1 MCIFA
6 PDGAANLSA
15 PVCTNTMAVIRNTA
29 SAMANGRIGNTTYYV
44 ANGQQI
50 ARQSKN
56 NSNYGDGA
64 SRSDAQQSR
73 RVRWANLV
81 NAYKAMSSWMPK
93 AYESKK
99 QNQSDYNKFM
109 QLNINTSTV
118 ALTKD
123 MAANGCAVWESWQV
137 SQGSLVPINL
147 IPDSLA
153 IGVASDIKLS
163 AAIGADT
170 TIAALSSDIIA
181 NNPAFRDGDNIAQV
195 IFYTELDSR
204 GYPYSTCR
212 YYEFT
217 LNTQN
222 TALLSTLP
230 VSAVMASSIL
240 SGQHLLAA
248 KQGVTAVDS
257 AEGFVW
263 IHTRKVE
270 GKLMVSSQSIY
281 IQNDAFVNQFSTQ
294 AAIDAAVASYGVE
307 VDVPLD
313 PSFNKARVLSA
324 YVNGSLVTAFIESFP
339 SYSGHVTLELS
350 VAGWDDDTCY
360 LMFGDV
366 RYTPLVTDG
375 NKRTYIIGDNG
386 QARIYINGILWGGFD
401 VSGIVVP
408 DLSQRKRMVQL
419 PPDTWA
425 MGSGINQE
433 DVTANCIN
441 YPHLASDSYPRFKVA
456 IYNVEE
462 QPLESDFECVN
473 GVLGGYHYTE
483 GQSSMSI
490 GAEVTDRSKPAY
502 ITYQGFIVAV
512 FNYSN

>member
-1 MCIFA
+1 
-6 PDGAANLSA
+6 
-15 PVCTNTMAVIRNTA
+15 MAVIRNTA

-56 NSNYGDGA
+56 NSNYGAGA
-64 SRSDAQQSR
+64 SRSDAQQLR
-73 RVRWANLV
+73 RVKWANLV
-81 NAYKAMSSWMPK
+81 NAYKAMSTWMPK

-99 QNQSDYNKFM
+99 PNQSDYNKFM
-109 QLNINTSTV
+109 QLNINTSEV

-137 SQGSLVPINL
+137 SQGSIVPINL

-163 AAIGADT
+163 AAISADT

-181 NNPAFRDGDNIAQV
+181 NNPAFRDGDNIAQI

-217 LNTQN
+217 LNTSN

-230 VSAVMASSIL
+230 VSAVMSSSTL
-240 SGQHLLAA
+240 SGQTLLAA
-248 KQGVTAVDS
+248 KQDEQSVGT

-281 IQNDAFVNQFSTQ
+281 IQNDAFISQFSTQ
-294 AAIDAAVASYGVE
+294 AAIDAAIASYGVE
-307 VDVPLD
+307 QDVPLD
-313 PSFNKARVLSA
+313 PSFSKASVRSA
-324 YVNGSLVTAFIESFP
+324 YVNGSLVTADLESFP
-339 SYSGHVTLELS
+339 SYTGNVTLEIS
-350 VAGWDDDTCY
+350 VNGWDDDTCY

-366 RYTPLVTDG
+366 RYTPLATEG

-386 QARIYINGILWGGFD
+386 SVKIYINNVLWGGFV

-408 DLSQRKRMVQL
+408 ANLAGRTQ
-419 PPDTWA
+419 
-425 MGSGINQE
+425 MGQSTSGVYDPSIARNYLN
-433 DVTANCIN
+433 VYANCIN
-441 YPHLASDSYPRFKVA
+441 YPYIVT
-456 IYNVEE
+456 EE
-462 QPLESDFECVN
+462 LQSFSLGVYFNDEVDWDDFEGHNCLLSAHQWVPEVN
-473 GVLGGYHYTE
+473 KMQAYFG
-483 GQSSMSI
+483 
-490 GAEVTDRSKPAY
+490 VTDATKPAY

-512 FNYSN
+512 FNYS

>member
-1 MCIFA
+1 
-6 PDGAANLSA
+6 
-15 PVCTNTMAVIRNTA
+15 
-29 SAMANGRIGNTTYYV
+29 MANGRIGNTTYYV

-56 NSNYGDGA
+56 NSNYGAGA
-64 SRSDAQQSR
+64 SRSDAQQLR
-73 RVRWANLV
+73 RVKWANLV

-99 QNQSDYNKFM
+99 SNQSDYNKFM

-147 IPDSLA
+147 IADSLG
-153 IGVASDIKLS
+153 IGVASDIELS
-163 AAIGADT
+163 AAISDST
-170 TIAALSSDIIA
+170 TIAALSADIIA

-195 IFYTELDSR
+195 IFSTELDSR
-204 GYPYSTCR
+204 SYPYSTCR

-217 LNTQN
+217 LNT
-222 TALLSTLP
+222 TSSALLSTLP

-248 KQGVTAVDS
+248 KQGEVAVDS

-281 IQNDAFVNQFSTQ
+281 IQNDAFVGQFSTQ
-294 AAIDAAVASYGVE
+294 AAIDAAIASYGVE
-307 VDVPLD
+307 QDVPLD
-313 PSFNKARVLSA
+313 PSFSKASVRSA
-324 YVNGSLVTAFIESFP
+324 YVNGSLATADLESFP
-339 SYSGHVTLELS
+339 SYTGAVNLEIS
-350 VAGWDDDTCY
+350 VNGWDDDTCY

-366 RYTPLVTDG
+366 RYTPLATEG
-375 NKRTYIIGDNG
+375 NTRTYIIGDNG
-386 QARIYINGILWGGFD
+386 QARIYINNVLWGGFD

-408 DLSQRKRMVQL
+408 EGLPTLLRMSQRPADTQGGVSFNEMTVQ
-419 PPDTWA
+419 D
-425 MGSGINQE
+425 S
-433 DVTANCIN
+433 CIN
-441 YPHLASDSYPRFKVA
+441 YPYAWDQANPFFML
-456 IYNVEE
+456 
-462 QPLESDFECVN
+462 
-473 GVLGGYHYTE
+473 VLGSETLPFAELEGYAGVNCSIVVHE
-483 GQSSMSI
+483 GSTVYRSRV
-490 GAEVTDRSKPAY
+490 AATVTDTTKPAY
-502 ITYQGFIVAV
+502 ITYQGFIIAV
-512 FNYSN
+512 FNYS

>member
-1 MCIFA
+1 
-6 PDGAANLSA
+6 
-15 PVCTNTMAVIRNTA
+15 MAVIRNTA

-56 NSNYGDGA
+56 NSNYGAGA
-64 SRSDAQQSR
+64 SRSDAQQLR

-137 SQGSLVPINL
+137 SQGSLVPITL
-147 IPDSLA
+147 VADSLS

-163 AAIGADT
+163 AAISADT
-170 TIAALSSDIIA
+170 TIAALSADIIA
-181 NNPAFRDGDNIAQV
+181 NNPSFRDGDNIAQI
-195 IFYTELDSR
+195 IFSTALDSR

-222 TALLSTLP
+222 TALLSTLE
-230 VSAVMASSIL
+230 VSAVMGSSTL
-240 SGQHLLAA
+240 SGQTLLAA
-248 KQGVTAVDS
+248 KQGAEIVNF
-257 AEGFVW
+257 AEGFAW

-270 GKLMVSSQSIY
+270 GKLMVSSQSIF

-294 AAIDAAVASYGVE
+294 TAIDAAIASYGVE
-307 VDVPLD
+307 EDVPLD
-313 PSFNKARVLSA
+313 PSFSKASVRSA
-324 YVNGSLVTAFIESFP
+324 YVNGSLATADLESFP
-339 SYSGHVTLELS
+339 SYTGAVTLEIS
-350 VAGWDDDTCY
+350 VNGWDDDSCY
-360 LMFGDV
+360 LMFDDV
-366 RYTPLVTDG
+366 RYTPLATDG
-375 NKRTYIIGDNG
+375 NRRTYIIGDNG
-386 QARIYINGILWGGFD
+386 QAKIYINDVLWGGFD

-408 DLSQRKRMVQL
+408 ELSQRKRMVQL

-433 DVTANCIN
+433 DVVANCIN
-441 YPHLASDSYPRFKVA
+441 YPHLASDSYPRFKMA
-456 IYNVEE
+456 IFNVEE
-462 QPLESDFECVN
+462 QPFESDFGCVN
-473 GVLGGYHYTE
+473 GVLGGYTYTE
-483 GQSSMSI
+483 SQASMAI
-490 GAEVTDRSKPAY
+490 GAEVTDPTKPAY
-502 ITYQGFIVAV
+502 LMYKGFIVAV
-512 FNYSN
+512 FNYE

>member
-1 MCIFA
+1 
-6 PDGAANLSA
+6 
-15 PVCTNTMAVIRNTA
+15 
-29 SAMANGRIGNTTYYV
+29 MANGRIGNTTYYV

-50 ARQSKN
+50 ARQSRN
-56 NSNYGDGA
+56 NSNYGEGA
-64 SRSDAQQSR
+64 SRSDAQQLR
-73 RVRWANLV
+73 RVKWANLV

-109 QLNINTSTV
+109 QLNINTSAV

-163 AAIGADT
+163 AAISADT
-170 TIAALSSDIIA
+170 TIAALSADIIA

-195 IFYTELDSR
+195 LFYTALDSR

-217 LNTQN
+217 LNTSN

-230 VSAVMASSIL
+230 VAAVMGSSNL
-240 SGQHLLAA
+240 SSQELLAA
-248 KQGVTAVDS
+248 KQTASAVTT

-281 IQNDAFVNQFSTQ
+281 MQESSFVDQFSTQ
-294 AAIDAAVASYGVE
+294 AAIDAAIASYGVE
-307 VDVPLD
+307 QDVPLD
-313 PSFNKARVLSA
+313 PSFSKASVRSA
-324 YVNGSLVTAFIESFP
+324 YVNGSLATATLESFP
-339 SYSGHVTLELS
+339 SYTGNVTLELS
-350 VAGWDDDTCY
+350 VAGWDDDTCF

-366 RYTPLVTDG
+366 RYTPLVTEG
-375 NKRTYIIGDNG
+375 NRRTYIIGDNG
-386 QARIYINGILWGGFD
+386 QAKIYINNVLWGGFE

-408 DLSQRKRMVQL
+408 EGLDVFTSMRKFATTSATPSQADSQDIMSVVSTR
-419 PPDTWA
+419 
-425 MGSGINQE
+425 
-433 DVTANCIN
+433 CIN
-441 YPHLASDSYPRFKVA
+441 YPYYANEEFPYFFLQKSIQAVDEEDLVGHNCTVNAFQQRESYFTL
-456 IYNVEE
+456 NV
-462 QPLESDFECVN
+462 S
-473 GVLGGYHYTE
+473 
-483 GQSSMSI
+483 
-490 GAEVTDRSKPAY
+490 VTDATKPAY
-502 ITYQGFIVAV
+502 ITYQGFIIAV
-512 FNYSN
+512 FNYS

>member
-1 MCIFA
+1 
-6 PDGAANLSA
+6 
-15 PVCTNTMAVIRNTA
+15 MAVIRNTA
-29 SAMANGRIGNTTYYV
+29 SAYANGRIGNTTYYV
-44 ANGQQI
+44 SNGQQI
-50 ARQSKN
+50 ARQAQN
-56 NSNYGDGA
+56 NSNYGAGA
-64 SRSDAQQSR
+64 SRSDAQQLR

-99 QNQSDYNKFM
+99 SNQSDYNKFM
-109 QLNINTSTV
+109 QLNINTSQV

-163 AAIGADT
+163 AAISADT

-181 NNPAFRDGDNIAQV
+181 NNPAFRDGDNIAQI
-195 IFYTELDSR
+195 IFYTDLDPR

-217 LNTQN
+217 LNTTN

-230 VSAVMASSIL
+230 VSAVMASSVL
-240 SGQHLLAA
+240 QGQHLLAA
-248 KQGVTAVDS
+248 KQGEIAVDS

-270 GKLMVSSQSIY
+270 GKLMVSSQSIF
-281 IQNDAFVNQFSTQ
+281 IQNDAFISQFSTQ
-294 AAIDAAVASYGVE
+294 AAIDAAIASYGV
-307 VDVPLD
+307 VQDVPLD
-313 PSFNKARVLSA
+313 PSFNKASVRSA
-324 YVNGSLVTAFIESFP
+324 YVNGSLATAALESFP
-339 SYSGHVTLELS
+339 SYTGNVTLEIS

-366 RYTPLVTDG
+366 RYTPLATEG

-386 QARIYINGILWGGFD
+386 QAKIYINDILWGGFN

-408 DLSQRKRMVQL
+408 DVLPTGMVMWQKKTPNPSSLSANVMIENSV
-419 PPDTWA
+419 
-425 MGSGINQE
+425 
-433 DVTANCIN
+433 NCIN
-441 YPHLASDSYPRFKVA
+441 YPYVANEEFPNFALKMGDAAAPFTDLDGLVGVNCTLSNGLVEDNDAVTGITLTDS
-456 IYNVEE
+456 
-462 QPLESDFECVN
+462 
-473 GVLGGYHYTE
+473 T
-483 GQSSMSI
+483 
-490 GAEVTDRSKPAY
+490 KPAY

-512 FNYSN
+512 FNYS

>member
-1 MCIFA
+1 
-6 PDGAANLSA
+6 
-15 PVCTNTMAVIRNTA
+15 
-29 SAMANGRIGNTTYYV
+29 MANGRIGNTTYYV

-56 NSNYGDGA
+56 NSNYGEGA

-81 NAYKAMSSWMPK
+81 NAYKAMSTWMPK

-137 SQGSLVPINL
+137 SQGSLVPITL
-147 IPDSLA
+147 VADSLA

-163 AAIGADT
+163 AAISAET

-195 IFYTELDSR
+195 IFYTELDPR

-217 LNTQN
+217 LNTTN

-230 VSAVMASSIL
+230 VNAVMGSSVL
-240 SGQHLLAA
+240 QGQNLLAA
-248 KQGVTAVDS
+248 KQGESAVDS

-270 GKLMVSSQSIY
+270 GKLMVSSQSIF
-281 IQNDAFVNQFSTQ
+281 IQNDAFVDQFSTQ
-294 AAIDAAVASYGVE
+294 AAINAAIASYGVE

-313 PSFNKARVLSA
+313 PSFSKARVLSA
-324 YVNGSLVTAFIESFP
+324 YVNGSLATADLESFP
-339 SYSGHVTLELS
+339 SYSGAMTLVIS
-350 VAGWDDDTCY
+350 VNGWDDDTCY

-366 RYTPLVTDG
+366 RFTPLATEG

-386 QARIYINGILWGGFD
+386 QAKIYINNVLWGGFD

-408 DLSQRKRMVQL
+408 DVLPLHMNMSQRAGASTSSQAVNLLVKSSV
-419 PPDTWA
+419 
-425 MGSGINQE
+425 
-433 DVTANCIN
+433 NCIN
-441 YPHLASDSYPRFKVA
+441 YPYKATEELPYFGLRLGDNSKPFTDAEGLSGVNCTLSESGSSENWVYVA
-456 IYNVEE
+456 AL
-462 QPLESDFECVN
+462 P
-473 GVLGGYHYTE
+473 
-483 GQSSMSI
+483 
-490 GAEVTDRSKPAY
+490 TDATKPAY
-502 ITYQGFIVAV
+502 ITYQGFIIAV
-512 FNYSN
+512 FNY

>member
-1 MCIFA
+1 
-6 PDGAANLSA
+6 
-15 PVCTNTMAVIRNTA
+15 MAVIRNTA

-44 ANGQQI
+44 SHGQQI

-64 SRSDAQQSR
+64 SRSDAQQLR

-99 QNQSDYNKFM
+99 SNQSDYNKFM
-109 QLNINTSTV
+109 QLNINTSQV

-181 NNPAFRDGDNIAQV
+181 NNPAFQDGDNIAQV
-195 IFYTELDSR
+195 LFYTVLDSR

-217 LNTQN
+217 LNTSN

-248 KQGVTAVDS
+248 KQGETAVDG

-270 GKLMVSSQSIY
+270 GKLMVSSQSIF

-294 AAIDAAVASYGVE
+294 AAIDAAIASYGVE
-307 VDVPLD
+307 QDVPLD
-313 PSFNKARVLSA
+313 PSFLKASVRSA
-324 YVNGSLVTAFIESFP
+324 YVNGSLVTADLESFP
-339 SYSGHVTLELS
+339 SYTGNVTLEIS

-366 RYTPLVTDG
+366 RYTPLATEG

-386 QARIYINGILWGGFD
+386 SVKIYINNVLWGGFD

-408 DLSQRKRMVQL
+408 GLSLRKRMVQL
-419 PPDTWA
+419 PPDTWT
-425 MGSGINQE
+425 MGNGINSMSV
-433 DVTANCIN
+433 DANCIN
-441 YPHLASDSYPRFKVA
+441 YPYVGSSDYPRVKLGLYGLGEIPSEA
-456 IYNVEE
+456 
-462 QPLESDFECVN
+462 DFSASNASIGDYAPNPENLSCF
-473 GVLGGYHYTE
+473 
-483 GQSSMSI
+483 I
-490 GAEVTDRSKPAY
+490 GAEIEDLSKPAY
-502 ITYQGFIVAV
+502 ITYQGFIIAV
-512 FNYSN
+512 FNYS

>member
-1 MCIFA
+1 
-6 PDGAANLSA
+6 
-15 PVCTNTMAVIRNTA
+15 MAVIRNTA

-56 NSNYGDGA
+56 NSNYGEGA
-64 SRSDAQQSR
+64 SRSDAQQLR
-73 RVRWANLV
+73 RVKWANLV

-109 QLNINTSTV
+109 QLNINTSQV
-118 ALTKD
+118 ALTRD

-137 SQGSLVPINL
+137 SQGSLVPISL

-163 AAIGADT
+163 AAISADT
-170 TIAALSSDIIA
+170 TIAALSADILA

-217 LNTQN
+217 LNTTN

-230 VSAVMASSIL
+230 VNAVMASSIL
-240 SGQHLLAA
+240 SGQYLLAA
-248 KQGVTAVDS
+248 KQGESAVDS

-270 GKLMVSSQSIY
+270 GKLQVSSQSIF
-281 IQNDAFVNQFSTQ
+281 IQNDAFISQFSTQ
-294 AAIDAAVASYGVE
+294 AAIDAAIASYGVE
-307 VDVPLD
+307 QDVPLD
-313 PSFNKARVLSA
+313 PSFSKASVRSA
-324 YVNGSLVTAFIESFP
+324 YVNGSLATAALESFP
-339 SYSGHVTLELS
+339 SYTGAVTLEIS
-350 VAGWDDDTCY
+350 VNGWDDETCY

-366 RYTPLVTDG
+366 RYTPLATEG

-386 QARIYINGILWGGFD
+386 SVKIYINNVLWGGFE
-401 VSGIVVP
+401 VSDIVVP
-408 DLSQRKRMVQL
+408 ELL
-419 PPDTWA
+419 PTKITGVLTTASSFPSSARVEYLEVDGNCLNYPFKNRGAFTSFIFALPDA
-425 MGSGINQE
+425 GSSLDSEELGFVNCTLLEFGQ
-433 DVTANCIN
+433 DGQTDNCI
-441 YPHLASDSYPRFKVA
+441 LVS
-456 IYNVEE
+456 
-462 QPLESDFECVN
+462 
-473 GVLGGYHYTE
+473 
-483 GQSSMSI
+483 
-490 GAEVTDRSKPAY
+490 VTDPTKPAY
-502 ITYQGFIVAV
+502 ITYQGFIIAV
-512 FNYSN
+512 FNYS

>member
-1 MCIFA
+1 
-6 PDGAANLSA
+6 
-15 PVCTNTMAVIRNTA
+15 MAVIRNTA
-29 SAMANGRIGNTTYYV
+29 SAFANGRIGNTTYYV
-44 ANGQQI
+44 SNGQQI
-50 ARQSKN
+50 ARQAQN
-56 NSNYGDGA
+56 NSNYGAGA
-64 SRSDAQQSR
+64 SRSDAQQLR

-123 MAANGCAVWESWQV
+123 MAANGCAVWQSWQV

-147 IPDSLA
+147 IADSLG

-163 AAIGADT
+163 AAISADT
-170 TIAALSSDIIA
+170 TIAALSADILA

-195 IFYTELDSR
+195 IFYTDLDPR

-217 LNTQN
+217 LSTTN

-240 SGQHLLAA
+240 QGQHLLAA
-248 KQGVTAVDS
+248 KQGESAVDS

-281 IQNDAFVNQFSTQ
+281 IQNDAFVDQFSTQ
-294 AAIDAAVASYGVE
+294 AAIDAAIASYGVE
-307 VDVPLD
+307 VEVPLD
-313 PSFNKARVLSA
+313 PSFNKASVRSA
-324 YVNGSLVTAFIESFP
+324 YVNGSLATADLESFP
-339 SYSGHVTLELS
+339 SYTGAVTLEIS
-350 VAGWDDDTCY
+350 VNGWDDDTCY

-366 RYTPLVTDG
+366 RYTPLVTEG

-386 QARIYINGILWGGFD
+386 QAKIYINNVLWGGFE

-408 DLSQRKRMVQL
+408 EGIDVYTSMRKFRTTGTTPSQADSQDIMNVSR
-419 PPDTWA
+419 
-425 MGSGINQE
+425 
-433 DVTANCIN
+433 ANCIN
-441 YPHLASDSYPRFKVA
+441 YPYKANEDYPYFFLQKSMQA
-456 IYNVEE
+456 ENEE
-462 QPLESDFECVN
+462 DLVGNNCTVN
-473 GVLGGYHYTE
+473 GFQQFESYFTLNV
-483 GQSSMSI
+483 S
-490 GAEVTDRSKPAY
+490 VTDDTKPAY
-502 ITYQGFIVAV
+502 ITYQGFIIAV
-512 FNYSN
+512 FNYQ

>member
-1 MCIFA
+1 
-6 PDGAANLSA
+6 
-15 PVCTNTMAVIRNTA
+15 MAVIRNTA
-29 SAMANGRIGNTTYYV
+29 SAYANGRIGNTTYYV
-44 ANGQQI
+44 SNGQQI
-50 ARQSKN
+50 ARQAQN
-56 NSNYGDGA
+56 NSNYGAGA
-64 SRSDAQQSR
+64 SRSDAQQLR

-163 AAIGADT
+163 AAISADT
-170 TIAALSSDIIA
+170 TIAALSADIIA
-181 NNPAFRDGDNIAQV
+181 NNPAFRDGDNIAQI
-195 IFYTELDSR
+195 IFSTALDSR

-230 VSAVMASSIL
+230 VNEVMASSTL
-240 SGQHLLAA
+240 SGQTLLAA
-248 KQGVTAVDS
+248 KQGVDIVNF
-257 AEGFVW
+257 AEGFAW
-263 IHTRKVE
+263 IHTRKVD

-281 IQNDAFVNQFSTQ
+281 IQSDNFINQFSTQ
-294 AAIDAAVASYGVE
+294 AAIDAAIASYGVE
-307 VDVPLD
+307 QDVPLD
-313 PSFNKARVLSA
+313 PSFSKASVRSA
-324 YVNGSLVTAFIESFP
+324 YVNGSLATADLESFP
-339 SYSGHVTLELS
+339 SYTGNVTLEIS
-350 VAGWDDDTCY
+350 VNGWDDDTCY

-366 RYTPLVTDG
+366 RYTPLSTEG

-386 QARIYINGILWGGFD
+386 SVKIYINNVLWGGFD

-408 DLSQRKRMVQL
+408 EGLPCDMRMYLYKNDSVVY
-419 PPDTWA
+419 
-425 MGSGINQE
+425 SNQSASE
-433 DVTANCIN
+433 ALRLDSAACIN
-441 YPHLASDSYPRFKVA
+441 YPHVPNSTHPYFFYSFLLDTGDMSLVAAVNATINNSKVEDGRT
-456 IYNVEE
+456 YLN
-462 QPLESDFECVN
+462 LS
-473 GVLGGYHYTE
+473 
-483 GQSSMSI
+483 
-490 GAEVTDRSKPAY
+490 VTDPTKPAY
-502 ITYQGFIVAV
+502 VTYQSFIIAV
-512 FNYSN
+512 FNYQ

>member
-1 MCIFA
+1 
-6 PDGAANLSA
+6 
-15 PVCTNTMAVIRNTA
+15 
-29 SAMANGRIGNTTYYV
+29 MANGRIGNTTYYV

-56 NSNYGDGA
+56 NSNYGEGA
-64 SRSDAQQSR
+64 SRSDAQQLR

-109 QLNINTSTV
+109 QLNINTSEV

-163 AAIGADT
+163 AAISDST
-170 TIAALSSDIIA
+170 TIAALSSDILA
-181 NNPAFRDGDNIAQV
+181 YNPAFRDGDNIAQV
-195 IFYTELDSR
+195 LFYTALDSR

-217 LNTQN
+217 LNTTN

-230 VSAVMASSIL
+230 VNAVMGSSIL
-240 SGQHLLAA
+240 SGQNLLAA
-248 KQGVTAVDS
+248 KQGESAVDS

-270 GKLMVSSQSIY
+270 GKLMVSSQSIF
-281 IQNDAFVNQFSTQ
+281 IQNDAFISQFSTQ
-294 AAIDAAVASYGVE
+294 AAIDAAIASYGVE

-313 PSFNKARVLSA
+313 PSFSKASVRSA
-324 YVNGSLVTAFIESFP
+324 YVNGSLATATLESFP
-339 SYSGHVTLELS
+339 SYTGAVTLEIS
-350 VAGWDDDTCY
+350 VNGWSDDTCY

-366 RYTPLVTDG
+366 RYTPLAREG

-386 QARIYINGILWGGFD
+386 SVKIYINGVLWGGFD
-401 VSGIVVP
+401 VSGVVVP
-408 DLSQRKRMVQL
+408 DFLPTFMRMAQV
-419 PPDTWA
+419 
-425 MGSGINQE
+425 
-433 DVTANCIN
+433 
-441 YPHLASDSYPRFKVA
+441 
-456 IYNVEE
+456 
-462 QPLESDFECVN
+462 PLESWQTSNAINEYSVN
-473 GVLGGYHYTE
+473 GSCIQYNH
-483 GQSSMSI
+483 MSI
-490 GAEVTDRSKPAY
+490 EGHESFRLDITVQRESFDAAAVDAYNCNVFGKSSTGDETATIIVTPIVQDEVAY

-512 FNYSN
+512 FNYS

>member
-1 MCIFA
+1 
-6 PDGAANLSA
+6 
-15 PVCTNTMAVIRNTA
+15 MAVIRNTA

-56 NSNYGDGA
+56 NSNYGEGA
-64 SRSDAQQSR
+64 SRSDAQQLR

-123 MAANGCAVWESWQV
+123 MAANGCAVWQSWQV
-137 SQGSLVPINL
+137 SQGSLVPITL
-147 IPDSLA
+147 IADSLA

-163 AAIGADT
+163 AAISGST
-170 TIAALSSDIIA
+170 TIAALSADIIA

-195 IFYTELDSR
+195 LFYTALDSR

-230 VSAVMASSIL
+230 VSAVMGSSNL
-240 SGQHLLAA
+240 SSQELLAA
-248 KQGVTAVDS
+248 KQTASEVTT

-281 IQNDAFVNQFSTQ
+281 MQESEFVDQFSTQ
-294 AAIDAAVASYGVE
+294 AAIDAAIASYGVE

-313 PSFNKARVLSA
+313 PSFSKARVLSA
-324 YVNGSLVTAFIESFP
+324 YVNGSLATVDLESFP
-339 SYSGHVTLELS
+339 SYSGNVTLEIS
-350 VAGWDDDTCY
+350 VNGWDNDTCY

-366 RYTPLVTDG
+366 RYTPLATEG

-408 DLSQRKRMVQL
+408 DILPTRLVVSQWSVSNPVFSSSRRGDSMSKDDATCLNAPLM
-419 PPDTWA
+419 PT
-425 MGSGINQE
+425 E
-433 DVTANCIN
+433 
-441 YPHLASDSYPRFKVA
+441 SYPFMRLQVGNIDLLPDGLA
-456 IYNVEE
+456 LVNCQLAE
-462 QPLESDFECVN
+462 QTT
-473 GVLGGYHYTE
+473 TE
-483 GQSSMSI
+483 TYFALTCTI
-490 GAEVTDRSKPAY
+490 EDTSKPAY
-502 ITYQGFIVAV
+502 ITYQDFIVAV
-512 FNYSN
+512 FNY

>member
-1 MCIFA
+1 
-6 PDGAANLSA
+6 
-15 PVCTNTMAVIRNTA
+15 MAVIRNTA

-64 SRSDAQQSR
+64 SRSDAQQLR

-99 QNQSDYNKFM
+99 SNQSDYNKFM
-109 QLNINTSTV
+109 QLNINTSQV

-181 NNPAFRDGDNIAQV
+181 NNPAFQDGDNIAQV
-195 IFYTELDSR
+195 LFYTVLDSR

-217 LNTQN
+217 LNTSN

-248 KQGVTAVDS
+248 KQGETAVDG

-270 GKLMVSSQSIY
+270 GKLMVSSQSIF
-281 IQNDAFVNQFSTQ
+281 IQNDAFVDQFSTQ
-294 AAIDAAVASYGVE
+294 AAIDAAIASYGVE
-307 VDVPLD
+307 QDVPLD
-313 PSFNKARVLSA
+313 PSFLKASVRSA
-324 YVNGSLVTAFIESFP
+324 YVNGSLVTADLESFP
-339 SYSGHVTLELS
+339 SYTGNVTLEIS
-350 VAGWDDDTCY
+350 VNGWDDDTCY

-366 RYTPLVTDG
+366 RYTPIATEG

-386 QARIYINGILWGGFD
+386 QVKIYINGILWGGFE

-408 DLSQRKRMVQL
+408 DALPTLFSATQKESVGSQNF
-419 PPDTWA
+419 
-425 MGSGINQE
+425 INQMNY
-433 DVTANCIN
+433 TGNCIN
-441 YPHLASDSYPRFKVA
+441 YPFMVNEQYPVFSIRIGNSEMPFVDIENYEGVNCDFVQAPSPADSYA
-456 IYNVEE
+456 IFYRV
-462 QPLESDFECVN
+462 
-473 GVLGGYHYTE
+473 
-483 GQSSMSI
+483 
-490 GAEVTDRSKPAY
+490 EVTDPTKPAY
-502 ITYQGFIVAV
+502 IMYQGFIIAV
-512 FNYSN
+512 FNYS

>member
-1 MCIFA
+1 MFSK
-6 PDGAANLSA
+6 P
-15 PVCTNTMAVIRNTA
+15 MAVIRNTA

-56 NSNYGDGA
+56 NSNYGAGA
-64 SRSDAQQSR
+64 SRSDAQQLR

-137 SQGSLVPINL
+137 SQGSLVPITL
-147 IPDSLA
+147 IADSLS

-163 AAIGADT
+163 AAISADT
-170 TIAALSSDIIA
+170 TIAALSADIIA
-181 NNPAFRDGDNIAQV
+181 NNPAFRDGDNIAQI
-195 IFYTELDSR
+195 IFNTALDSR

-222 TALLSTLP
+222 TALLSTLE
-230 VSAVMASSIL
+230 VNAVMGSSTL
-240 SGQHLLAA
+240 SGQTLLAA
-248 KQGVTAVDS
+248 KQGAEIVNF
-257 AEGFVW
+257 AEGFAW

-270 GKLMVSSQSIY
+270 GKLMVSSQSIF

-294 AAIDAAVASYGVE
+294 TAIDAAIASYGVE
-307 VDVPLD
+307 EDVPLD
-313 PSFNKARVLSA
+313 PSFSKASVRSA
-324 YVNGSLVTAFIESFP
+324 YVNGSLATADLESFP
-339 SYSGHVTLELS
+339 SYTGNVTLEIS
-350 VAGWDDDTCY
+350 VNGWDDDTCY

-366 RYTPLVTDG
+366 RYTPLATDG

-386 QARIYINGILWGGFD
+386 QVKIYINNVLWGGFE

-408 DLSQRKRMVQL
+408 SWLPQTFSAGRITRFELGGSWGVKIPSVTTNCVNIPLKATESEPAFKLQFANGDSSGIDYSKISGVNCEVLSG
-419 PPDTWA
+419 TSA
-425 MGSGINQE
+425 GGSGLIVGQPT
-433 DVTANCIN
+433 DV
-441 YPHLASDSYPRFKVA
+441 SEVA
-456 IYNVEE
+456 Y
-462 QPLESDFECVN
+462 
-473 GVLGGYHYTE
+473 
-483 GQSSMSI
+483 M
-490 GAEVTDRSKPAY
+490 
-502 ITYQGFIVAV
+502 TYQGFIFCV
-512 FNYSN
+512 FNYQ

>member
-1 MCIFA
+1 
-6 PDGAANLSA
+6 
-15 PVCTNTMAVIRNTA
+15 
-29 SAMANGRIGNTTYYV
+29 MANGRIGNTTYYV

-50 ARQSKN
+50 ARQSRN
-56 NSNYGDGA
+56 NSNYGEGA
-64 SRSDAQQSR
+64 SRSDAQQLR
-73 RVRWANLV
+73 RVKWANLV

-109 QLNINTSTV
+109 QLNINTSAV

-163 AAIGADT
+163 AAISADT
-170 TIAALSSDIIA
+170 TIAALSADIIA

-195 IFYTELDSR
+195 LFYTALDSR

-217 LNTQN
+217 LNTSN

-230 VSAVMASSIL
+230 VAAVMGSSNL
-240 SGQHLLAA
+240 SSQELLAA
-248 KQGVTAVDS
+248 KQTASAVTT

-281 IQNDAFVNQFSTQ
+281 MQESSFVDQFSTQ
-294 AAIDAAVASYGVE
+294 AAIDAAIASYGVE
-307 VDVPLD
+307 QDVPLD
-313 PSFNKARVLSA
+313 PSFSKARVLSA
-324 YVNGSLVTAFIESFP
+324 YVNGSLATADLESFP
-339 SYSGHVTLELS
+339 SYSGAVTLEIS
-350 VAGWDDDTCY
+350 VNGWDDDACY

-366 RYTPLVTDG
+366 RYTPLATEG

-386 QARIYINGILWGGFD
+386 SVKIYINNVLWGGFE

-408 DLSQRKRMVQL
+408 AILTTYRVASQQV
-419 PPDTWA
+419 A
-425 MGSGINQE
+425 NS
-433 DVTANCIN
+433 TAANTGTNVREVDSNCIN
-441 YPHLASDSYPRFKVA
+441 YPFVTTEERPNFAFL
-456 IYNVEE
+456 IGVEGE
-462 QPLESDFECVN
+462 VDFADFTVVN
-473 GVLGGYHYTE
+473 GSFNNHYQGE
-483 GQSSMSI
+483 GSPTFGLNASV
-490 GAEVTDRSKPAY
+490 ADPAKPAY

-512 FNYSN
+512 FNYS

>member
-15 PVCTNTMAVIRNTA
+15 PICTNTMAVIRNTA

-56 NSNYGDGA
+56 NSNYGAGA
-64 SRSDAQQSR
+64 SRSDAQQLR

-93 AYESKK
+93 AFESKK

-123 MAANGCAVWESWQV
+123 MAANGCAVWQSWQV

-147 IPDSLA
+147 IADSLA

-163 AAIGADT
+163 AAISGST
-170 TIAALSSDIIA
+170 TIAALSADIIA

-195 IFYTELDSR
+195 LFYTALDSR

-217 LNTQN
+217 LNTSN

-230 VSAVMASSIL
+230 VAAVMGSSNL
-240 SGQHLLAA
+240 SSQELLAA
-248 KQGVTAVDS
+248 KQTASEVTT

-281 IQNDAFVNQFSTQ
+281 MQESEFEDQFSTQ
-294 AAIDAAVASYGVE
+294 AAIDAAIASYGVE

-313 PSFNKARVLSA
+313 PSFSRASVRSA
-324 YVNGSLVTAFIESFP
+324 YVNGSLVTADLESFP
-339 SYSGHVTLELS
+339 SYTGNVTLEIS
-350 VAGWDDDTCY
+350 VNGWDDDSCY

-366 RYTPLVTDG
+366 RYTPLATEG

-386 QARIYINGILWGGFD
+386 SVKIYINNVLWGGFD

-408 DLSQRKRMVQL
+408 SWLPALLSMAQDNLGGENFPAGV
-419 PPDTWA
+419 
-425 MGSGINQE
+425 NQMAI
-433 DVTANCIN
+433 TGNCIN
-441 YPHLASDSYPRFKVA
+441 YPFLYDADHKYYDLAINQPQSLDLE
-456 IYNVEE
+456 VE
-462 QPLESDFECVN
+462 DFSFENCSSVTF
-473 GVLGGYHYTE
+473 GYFY
-483 GQSSMSI
+483 SRWRMKL
-490 GAEVTDRSKPAY
+490 EVTDTTKPAY
-502 ITYQGFIVAV
+502 VMYQGFIIAV
-512 FNYSN
+512 FNYS

>member
-1 MCIFA
+1 
-6 PDGAANLSA
+6 
-15 PVCTNTMAVIRNTA
+15 MAVIRNTA

-56 NSNYGDGA
+56 NSNYGEGA
-64 SRSDAQQSR
+64 SRSDAQQLR
-73 RVRWANLV
+73 RVKWANLV

-137 SQGSLVPINL
+137 SQGSLVPISL
-147 IPDSLA
+147 IADSLG

-163 AAIGADT
+163 AAISDST
-170 TIAALSSDIIA
+170 TIAALSADILA
-181 NNPAFRDGDNIAQV
+181 NNPAFRDSDNIAQI
-195 IFYTELDSR
+195 IFSTALDSR
-204 GYPYSTCR
+204 SYPYSTCR

-230 VSAVMASSIL
+230 VSEVMASSTL
-240 SGQHLLAA
+240 SGVTLLAA
-248 KQGVTAVDS
+248 KQGVDIVNF
-257 AEGFVW
+257 AEGFAW

-281 IQNDAFVNQFSTQ
+281 IQNENFINQFSTQ
-294 AAIDAAVASYGVE
+294 AAIDAAIASYGVE

-313 PSFNKARVLSA
+313 PSFSKASVRSA
-324 YVNGSLVTAFIESFP
+324 YVNGSLATAALESFP
-339 SYSGHVTLELS
+339 SYTGNVTLEIS
-350 VAGWDDDTCY
+350 VAGWDDATCY

-366 RYTPLVTDG
+366 RYTPLATEG

-386 QARIYINGILWGGFD
+386 QAKIYINNVLWGGFEI
-401 VSGIVVP
+401 SGIVVP
-408 DLSQRKRMVQL
+408 AGFPAEIIAALTDQATTGLNPEHLSNRVNVE
-419 PPDTWA
+419 
-425 MGSGINQE
+425 S
-433 DVTANCIN
+433 ANCMN
-441 YPHLASDSYPRFKVA
+441 YPYKPNNQYPYCLMRFKTELANDENLVLQ
-456 IYNVEE
+456 NCT
-462 QPLESDFECVN
+462 LETSGFSETSSTLVMSPVDQDKPCWVVWKDF
-473 GVLGGYHYTE
+473 
-483 GQSSMSI
+483 I
-490 GAEVTDRSKPAY
+490 
-502 ITYQGFIVAV
+502 IAV
-512 FNYSN
+512 FNYS

>member
-1 MCIFA
+1 
-6 PDGAANLSA
+6 
-15 PVCTNTMAVIRNTA
+15 
-29 SAMANGRIGNTTYYV
+29 MANGRIGNTTYYV

-64 SRSDAQQSR
+64 SRSDAQQLR

-81 NAYKAMSSWMPK
+81 NAYKAMSFWMPK

-99 QNQSDYNKFM
+99 SNQSDYNKFM

-147 IPDSLA
+147 IADSLG

-163 AAIGADT
+163 AAISDST
-170 TIAALSSDIIA
+170 TIAALSADIIA

-195 IFYTELDSR
+195 IFYTDLDPR

-230 VSAVMASSIL
+230 VSEVMSSSTL
-240 SGQHLLAA
+240 SGQKLLAA
-248 KQGVTAVDS
+248 KQGAEIVNL
-257 AEGFVW
+257 AEGFAWV
-263 IHTRKVE
+263 HTRKVE
-270 GKLMVSSQSIY
+270 GKLIVSSQSIY
-281 IQNDAFVNQFSTQ
+281 IQYDTFINQFSTQ
-294 AAIDAAVASYGVE
+294 AAIDAAIASYGVE
-307 VDVPLD
+307 QDVPLD
-313 PSFNKARVLSA
+313 PSFSKASVRSA
-324 YVNGSLVTAFIESFP
+324 YVNGSLATADLESFP
-339 SYSGHVTLELS
+339 SYTGNVTLEIS
-350 VAGWDDDTCY
+350 VNGWDDDTCY

-366 RYTPLVTDG
+366 RYTPLATEG

-386 QARIYINGILWGGFD
+386 QVKIYINNVLWGGFE
-401 VSGIVVP
+401 VSGISRP
-408 DLSQRKRMVQL
+408 DGMDGL
-419 PPDTWA
+419 
-425 MGSGINQE
+425 
-433 DVTANCIN
+433 VTAYQSDVPAIGGGNHINAKSSNNYCIN
-441 YPHLASDSYPRFKVA
+441 YPYRADEAHPYYRVRLYGTFDSGDLTNLAYVNCSENNSSINSDDDIVV
-456 IYNVEE
+456 NV
-462 QPLESDFECVN
+462 S
-473 GVLGGYHYTE
+473 
-483 GQSSMSI
+483 
-490 GAEVTDRSKPAY
+490 VTDATKPAY
-502 ITYQGFIVAV
+502 ITYQGFIIAV
-512 FNYSN
+512 FNYS

>member
-1 MCIFA
+1 
-6 PDGAANLSA
+6 
-15 PVCTNTMAVIRNTA
+15 
-29 SAMANGRIGNTTYYV
+29 MANGRIGNTTYYV

-56 NSNYGDGA
+56 NSNYGAGA
-64 SRSDAQQSR
+64 SRSDAQQLR

-93 AYESKK
+93 AFESKR

-123 MAANGCAVWESWQV
+123 MAANGCAVWQSWQV

-147 IPDSLA
+147 IADSLA

-163 AAIGADT
+163 AAVNADT
-170 TIAALSSDIIA
+170 TIAALSADIIA

-195 IFYTELDSR
+195 IFYTDLDSR
-204 GYPYSTCR
+204 SYPYSTCR

-217 LNTQN
+217 LNTEN

-240 SGQHLLAA
+240 QGQHLLAA
-248 KQGVTAVDS
+248 KQGESAVDS

-270 GKLMVSSQSIY
+270 GKLMVSSQSIF
-281 IQNDAFVNQFSTQ
+281 IQNDSFVDQFSTQ
-294 AAIDAAVASYGVE
+294 AAIDAAIASYGVE

-313 PSFNKARVLSA
+313 PSFSRASVRSA
-324 YVNGSLVTAFIESFP
+324 YVNGSLVTADLESFP
-339 SYSGHVTLELS
+339 SYTGNVTLEIS
-350 VAGWDDDTCY
+350 VNGWDDDTCY

-366 RYTPLVTDG
+366 RYTPLATDG
-375 NKRTYIIGDNG
+375 NRRTFIIGDNG
-386 QARIYINGILWGGFD
+386 SVKIFINNVLWGGFD
-401 VSGIVVP
+401 VSSIVVP
-408 DLSQRKRMVQL
+408 SNLPVKIIARQYASGGNDLS
-419 PPDTWA
+419 
-425 MGSGINQE
+425 SHIN
-433 DVTANCIN
+433 DLTVTANCVN
-441 YPHLASDSYPRFKVA
+441 YPQLVNQDYSYFGFQINWPEEPA
-456 IYNVEE
+456 IDEE
-462 QPLESDFECVN
+462 DLSWVN
-473 GVLGGYHYTE
+473 CTKNYFNW
-483 GQSSMSI
+483 QA
-490 GAEVTDRSKPAY
+490 GAWRIKAVVTDPNKPAY
-502 ITYQGFIVAV
+502 ITYQGFIIAV
-512 FNYSN
+512 FNYS

>member
-1 MCIFA
+1 
-6 PDGAANLSA
+6 
-15 PVCTNTMAVIRNTA
+15 MAVIRNTA
-29 SAMANGRIGNTTYYV
+29 SAYANGRIGNTTYYV
-44 ANGQQI
+44 SNGQQI
-50 ARQSKN
+50 ARQAQN
-56 NSNYGDGA
+56 NSNYGAGA
-64 SRSDAQQSR
+64 SRSDAQQLR

-93 AYESKK
+93 AFESKK

-123 MAANGCAVWESWQV
+123 MAANGCAVWQSWQV

-147 IPDSLA
+147 VADSLA

-163 AAIGADT
+163 AAISADT
-170 TIAALSSDIIA
+170 TIAALSADIIA

-195 IFYTELDSR
+195 IFYTDLDPR

-240 SGQHLLAA
+240 QGQHLLAA
-248 KQGVTAVDS
+248 KQGESAVDS

-270 GKLMVSSQSIY
+270 GKLMVSSQSVF
-281 IQNDAFVNQFSTQ
+281 IQNDSFVDQFSTQ
-294 AAIDAAVASYGVE
+294 AAIDAAIASYGVE

-313 PSFNKARVLSA
+313 PSFSRASVRSA
-324 YVNGSLVTAFIESFP
+324 YVNGSLVTANLESFP
-339 SYSGHVTLELS
+339 SYTGNVTLEIS

-366 RYTPLVTDG
+366 RYTPLATEG

-386 QARIYINGILWGGFD
+386 SVKIYINNVLWGGFD
-401 VSGIVVP
+401 VSGVVVP

-425 MGSGINQE
+425 MGSGVNQE

-441 YPHLASDSYPRFKVA
+441 YPHLASDSYPRFKIA
-456 IYNVEE
+456 IFSVDE

-473 GVLGGYHYTE
+473 GVLGGYTYTE
-483 GQSSMSI
+483 AQSSMAI
-490 GAEVTDRSKPAY
+490 GADVTDPTKPAY
-502 ITYQGFIVAV
+502 ITYQGFIIAV
-512 FNYSN
+512 FNYS

>member
-1 MCIFA
+1 
-6 PDGAANLSA
+6 
-15 PVCTNTMAVIRNTA
+15 
-29 SAMANGRIGNTTYYV
+29 MANGRIGNTTYYV

-56 NSNYGDGA
+56 NSNYGEGA
-64 SRSDAQQSR
+64 SRSDAQQLR
-73 RVRWANLV
+73 RVKWANLV

-163 AAIGADT
+163 AAISADT

-195 IFYTELDSR
+195 LFYTALDSR

-217 LNTQN
+217 LNTSN

-230 VSAVMASSIL
+230 VAAVMGSSNL
-240 SGQHLLAA
+240 SSQELLAA
-248 KQGVTAVDS
+248 KQTASAVTT

-281 IQNDAFVNQFSTQ
+281 MQESSFVDQFSTQ
-294 AAIDAAVASYGVE
+294 AAIDAAIASYGVE
-307 VDVPLD
+307 QDVPLD
-313 PSFNKARVLSA
+313 PSFSKASVRSA
-324 YVNGSLVTAFIESFP
+324 YVNGSLVTADLESFP
-339 SYSGHVTLELS
+339 SYTGNVTLEIS

-366 RYTPLVTDG
+366 RYTPLATEG
-375 NKRTYIIGDNG
+375 NRRTYIIGDNG
-386 QARIYINGILWGGFD
+386 QAKIYINGVLWGGFD
-401 VSGIVVP
+401 VAGIVVP
-408 DLSQRKRMVQL
+408 DLPQAKKMNQL
-419 PPDTWA
+419 PPNTWQFSA
-425 MGSGINQE
+425 GINVE
-433 DVTANCIN
+433 NVRANCIN
-441 YPHLASDSYPRFKVA
+441 YPHVASDSYPRFKLVVD
-456 IYNVEE
+456 NLTE
-462 QPLESDFECVN
+462 QPLESEFEVVN
-473 GVLGGYHYTE
+473 GELGGYSYSE
-483 GQSSMSI
+483 QASSLGI
-490 GAEVTDRSKPAY
+490 GAEVTDRTKPAY
-502 ITYQGFIVAV
+502 ITYQGFIIAV
-512 FNYSN
+512 FNYS